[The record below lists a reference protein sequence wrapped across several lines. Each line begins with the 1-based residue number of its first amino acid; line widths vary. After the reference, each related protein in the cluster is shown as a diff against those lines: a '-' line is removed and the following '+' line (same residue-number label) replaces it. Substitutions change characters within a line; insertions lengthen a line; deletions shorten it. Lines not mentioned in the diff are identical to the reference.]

1 MELIGP
7 VTGPIGER
15 VIAQF
20 DEFGNLEGQI
30 IRLADDGFV
39 MSLILTQEQR
49 DRLAAKILWLEK
61 RKHSNLPDGRIH
73 KRIIPK
79 RAHSTVMLAD
89 GSMHGC
95 FVIDMSVSG
104 AAVSAEIYPK
114 LGDVLAVGRIIGR
127 VVRMFREGFAVRF
140 IELQDPAALEHLLL
154 RP

>member
-1 MELIGP
+1 
-7 VTGPIGER
+7 
-15 VIAQF
+15 
-20 DEFGNLEGQI
+20 
-30 IRLADDGFV
+30 
-39 MSLILTQEQR
+39 
-49 DRLAAKILWLEK
+49 
-61 RKHSNLPDGRIH
+61 
-73 KRIIPK
+73 
-79 RAHSTVMLAD
+79 MLAD